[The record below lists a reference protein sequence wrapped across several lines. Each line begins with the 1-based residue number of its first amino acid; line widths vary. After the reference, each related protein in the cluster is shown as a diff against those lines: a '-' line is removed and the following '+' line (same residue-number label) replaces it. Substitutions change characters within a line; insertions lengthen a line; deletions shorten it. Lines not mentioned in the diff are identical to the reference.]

1 MTNAGGVAYTWDS
14 NGNLINDGSATYLY
28 DRANRLISATVG
40 GSTSLYAYNGDGAR
54 LKQIV
59 AGVVTAYTQ
68 DIASPLPVVVQAKT
82 GTTITQYLY
91 ALGTRPLAQNGGAWE
106 YLLPDALGSVR
117 QIVDANGNVTLAKF
131 YEPYGTVL
139 TSTGTASSIFAY
151 AGEQAD
157 TTGLIYLRARYM
169 NPRLGIFLAR
179 DPWSGDVLRPGS
191 MNGWNYAGGN
201 PIIRVDPSGRCYPP
215 LAFLRDIEP
224 AQCANM
230 DQALLILG
238 DPRSTREQRA
248 GPGFY
253 VGMWTTSHAMFV
265 LGAGILAGG
274 GVIAWGTRALATAG
288 GAKAAQIVSEHP
300 NFIAEIGNC
309 AENTWN
315 SAQQAVQQMIQ
326 DETGSIGGS
335 PVVIELGSGDFSNL
349 PQIVADNPGA
359 RVIGIEST
367 EVGNLVAAGHEFP
380 GGSSTFDAFA
390 RGYDAAIDK
399 GAEIMFQDFGW
410 GLPLRADKIIS
421 IAPNPSSVS
430 DVVEA
435 IRSAIKPGGEIYIAT
450 VPGESTGGALK
461 ESLSRIFGA
470 GVSLSEGT
478 SRYSSNYLPQGIAEI
493 IHFFVPR

>member
-1 MTNAGGVAYTWDS
+1 LSGV
-14 NGNLINDGSATYLY
+14 
-28 DRANRLISATVG
+28 
-40 GSTSLYAYNGDGAR
+40 TSQYGYNGDGTR
-54 LKQIV
+54 LRQII
-59 AGVVTAYTQ
+59 AGVPTTYTQ
-68 DIASPLPVVVQAKT
+68 DLAAPLLVVLQSKT
-82 GTTITQYLY
+82 GVTTTKYLY
-91 ALGTRPLAQNGGAWE
+91 SLGTRPVAQNTTAWE

-117 QIVDANGNVTLAKF
+117 QIVDANGNVTLAES

-139 TSTGTASSIFAY
+139 TSTGTASSIFGY
-151 AGEQAD
+151 AGEQID

-179 DPWSGDVLRPGS
+179 DPWSGDVMRPGS

-265 LGAGILAGG
+265 VGAGILAGG
-274 GVIAWGTRALATAG
+274 GVIAWGTRALATVE

-315 SAQQAVQQMIQ
+315 SAQQAVQQAIQ
-326 DETGSIGGS
+326 NQPNTGA
-335 PVVIELGSGDFSNL
+335 PVFSENLEAGLRILAEHQPGFAELIRTGTL
-349 PQIVADNPGA
+349 PVQ
-359 RVIGIEST
+359 
-367 EVGNLVAAGHEFP
+367 EVEPIAG
-380 GGSSTFDAFA
+380 
-390 RGYDAAIDK
+390 
-399 GAEIMFQDFGW
+399 GW
-410 GLPLRADKIIS
+410 GLAGSDKIYIGPDPS
-421 IAPNPSSVS
+421 FPGQTALTLWEEIYHEFQGSMTLEQAETEVKPAVAEWVVRNGINFNPERNSNDILDYIEGGAELVVKKITEYIDVNPST
-430 DVVEA
+430 
-435 IRSAIKPGGEIYIAT
+435 IKPA
-450 VPGESTGGALK
+450 GAL
-461 ESLSRIFGA
+461 FGKFN
-470 GVSLSEGT
+470 LT
-478 SRYSSNYLPQGIAEI
+478 DYLK
-493 IHFFVPR
+493 R